1 MHYARQDQAARG
13 SGSDGTQALTP
24 FCVNKPFFDS
34 GPRCKALQ
42 ATRAVFGC
50 FVCRE
55 QAQAPVPASASTAGV
70 PAVSAP
76 PAQGENFTKLF
87 PRNFRPTHRAYAT
100 TGMYSAAVIACPTPR
115 GVEHASRVREG
126 QMQVAVGG
134 SGCSCSARRPSS
146 ASRQPPVGYTL
157 PPTMPAGCFLGHAL
171 VQLQQQL
178 VHFVAALRNTQPLLG
193 TLLHLTAVDV

>member
-1 MHYARQDQAARG
+1 
-13 SGSDGTQALTP
+13 
-24 FCVNKPFFDS
+24 
-34 GPRCKALQ
+34 
-42 ATRAVFGC
+42 
-50 FVCRE
+50 
-55 QAQAPVPASASTAGV
+55 
-70 PAVSAP
+70 VSAP

-146 ASRQPPVGYTL
+146 ASRQPLVGYTL